1 MLFLLYMYQVFL
13 YMLFTIKCV
22 IGPWFSAVGGAPPAL
37 TNSSGVY
44 FFASP
49 QPTQDGQQNM
59 GKPQVYLDC
68 FPSVVIDIMVNGAP
82 TAWVITAFGYLARI
96 SFSMRFRLFI
106 TQPPVGHELMQIFCG
121 ALMAVDVLSR
131 LMY

>member
-37 TNSSGVY
+37 TNSSEVY

-121 ALMAVDVLSR
+121 ALM
-131 LMY
+131 LM

>member
-1 MLFLLYMYQVFL
+1 
-13 YMLFTIKCV
+13 MLFTKVCYRAM
-22 IGPWFSAVGGAPPAL
+22 FSAIGGAPPAL
-37 TNSSGVY
+37 TNSSEVY

-68 FPSVVIDIMVNGAP
+68 FPSVVIDMVPGAP

-121 ALMAVDVLSR
+121 ALMAVDIDVDCGYL
-131 LMY
+131 Y